1 MVIGVQ
7 TPRVEWLPP
16 AASHADA
23 DDAEFLCAGYGITPD
38 PWQRHVLRAWL
49 ATDSDGRWAAA
60 RCGLALARQQGKSEL
75 LLMRTLYALI
85 VCGERVLYSA
95 HAVRSGQRMFMRLCD
110 YFDNP
115 RLYPKLHA
123 RTTTIRRAN
132 GQEAIVLDNGGS
144 FELLARSRQ
153 SGRGFSADVLV
164 LDEAQALTEQEM
176 SALLPTIS
184 VSRNPQLILTGTP
197 PSETSEGE
205 QFARLRAAGL
215 AGDDE
220 RLCWMEW
227 SVEPGSD
234 LDDVEA
240 WRQANPA
247 LGIRLE
253 LGTVSDERAVLDDET
268 FARERLGIW
277 GTTRAHRVISE
288 QAWQECADPVL
299 AAGDGDVAVAVDVT
313 PARDGT
319 SIAAAGFTVD
329 GLPYV
334 DVIESR
340 RGEPEWVL
348 AKITELA
355 ERHKLRAVVVDGIS
369 GAATL
374 ADPLTQR
381 GITVT
386 TTSANQMAKACGTF
400 YDAAVSGQ
408 LRHLDQP
415 MLNLALAAA
424 RKRAIG
430 DGLWGWSRKDSDS
443 DISQLVAATLA
454 LWGLTSSEV
463 KPPKRARSGKA
474 MFV

>member
-1 MVIGVQ
+1 M
-7 TPRVEWLPP
+7 PP
-16 AASHADA
+16 AAGHADA
-23 DDAEFLCAGYGITPD
+23 DDAEFLCSGYGITPD

-49 ATDSDGRWAAA
+49 STDADGRWAAT

-75 LLMRTLYALI
+75 LLMRTLYSLI

-115 RLYPKLHA
+115 RMWPKLHA

-153 SGRGFSADVLV
+153 SGRGFSADVLIC
-164 LDEAQALTEQEM
+164 DEAQALTEAEM

-215 AGDDE
+215 AGDDD

-227 SVEPGSD
+227 SAERGAD

-247 LGIRLE
+247 LGIRLAVS
-253 LGTVSDERAVLDDET
+253 TVRDERAVLDEET

-277 GTTRAHRVISE
+277 GSTRAHRVISAE
-288 QAWQECADPVL
+288 AWQACAQAGL
-299 AAGDGDVAVAVDVT
+299 TAADGAVALAVDVS
-313 PARDGT
+313 PARNAT
-319 SIAAAGFTVD
+319 SIAAAGFTTD

-340 RGEPEWVL
+340 RGEPEWAL
-348 AKITELA
+348 AKVAELVGQ
-355 ERHKLRAVVVDGIS
+355 HDVRAVVVDGIS
-369 GAATL
+369 AASTL
-374 ADPLTQR
+374 IDPLTQR

-386 TTSANQMAKACGTF
+386 VTNATQMAKACGSF

-408 LRHLDQP
+408 MRHMDQP
-415 MLNLALAAA
+415 MLNLALDSA
-424 RKRAIG
+424 RKRQIG
-430 DGLWGWSRKDSDS
+430 ESLWGWSRKDSGA
-443 DISQLVAATLA
+443 DITQLVTATLA
-454 LWGLTSSEV
+454 LWGLTSSEI
-463 KPPKRARSGKA
+463 KAPKRKRTGRAL
-474 MFV
+474 FV